1 MCHGYYGALVTV
13 VSVFFEP
20 FVYVE
25 FARLII
31 FVWPCYA
38 ALGLYITRRWLL
50 YRQPRVTC
58 ESKTFNNVSD
68 AEKIVFFDDSSSQ
81 KVCVLHNNRRSL

>member
-1 MCHGYYGALVTV
+1 MDTNGAWVTV
-13 VSVFFEP
+13 VSVFFER

-38 ALGLYITRRWLL
+38 AL
-50 YRQPRVTC
+50 
-58 ESKTFNNVSD
+58 
-68 AEKIVFFDDSSSQ
+68 
-81 KVCVLHNNRRSL
+81 